1 MSIER
6 NAFEFVLAA
15 FEQGGTQPTPELAR
29 LVQLTFAAVDQRLL
43 MQAAV
48 EAMKTTRGRLTIG
61 DLQKQVDLLR
71 PTSAEEHPP
80 AEEAW
85 ALLPKSEDE
94 TAFMTEEMRDASL
107 RGDINSYLE
116 RNDFIGAERAFK
128 KLYDENV
135 SKSRARGL
143 KATWEVTLGH
153 DRSMRIG
160 GLEKAVSKG
169 VINSDRAIDF
179 DPENEA
185 IYLSAEKQF
194 ISKLP
199 EEKRKALT
207 GRVEYLQKSILQ
219 LVEAKQEPTDPED
232 KPSEARMNDPYV
244 IQRAASLG
252 LSPYEYLVR
261 PCPPE
266 VAKKV
271 HAQLAKQ
278 YGVNL
283 EPMTARKGF

>member
-29 LVQLTFAAVDQRLL
+29 LVQMTFASVDQTLL

-61 DLQKQVDLLR
+61 DLQKQVDLLK
-71 PTSAEEHPP
+71 PSSGEDHPS

-85 ALLPKSEDE
+85 SLLPKSEDE
-94 TAFMTEEMRDASL
+94 TTFLTDEMQDASF
-107 RGDINSYLE
+107 RGGIGSYLE
-116 RNDFIGAERAFK
+116 REDFIGAERAFK

-135 SKSRARGL
+135 SKSRAAGR
-143 KATWEVTLGH
+143 KASWRVSLGH
-153 DRSMRIG
+153 DSSMRVG

-169 VINSDRAIDF
+169 VINSDKAIGF
-179 DPENEA
+179 DPDNEA

-199 EEKRKALT
+199 DEKRKALA
-207 GRVEYLQKSILQ
+207 GRAEYLHKTILQ
-219 LVEAKQEPTDPED
+219 LAEASNEPTDPED

-266 VAKKV
+266 VANKV
-271 HAQLAKQ
+271 HAQLSKQ

-283 EPMTARKGF
+283 EPVTARKGF